1 MMLLSFI
8 IPIYNCEAYVAD
20 CLHGIYCL
28 PLKDEIFEII
38 LVDDGSTD
46 QSDEIITD
54 FASLH
59 RNITYIRQENQGAS
73 SARNRGLD
81 IAEGKW
87 IWFVDA
93 DDRIFVDGVL
103 QNWDIL
109 QQILNSNDTDLMCFN
124 YVIDYSGK
132 IEYVTDF
139 QSEETLSGIEYLD
152 KLKGLYLW
160 NKIFNRKSVGNI
172 RFLEGTKNL
181 EDMYFDFLSIIE
193 MKQVR
198 CLPMYGY
205 VYDQSNQNSTSRNYH
220 LNNLLKLSQDT
231 QTIHKALLQEALK
244 RSGASKKMFFKI
256 LRTSGVGYLYSL
268 ATRYPRREM
277 LDALRSYRSLGL
289 YPVKRTGRWKYDMFL
304 CVANHKLGMWLLN
317 VILKN
322 HQDIVK

>member
-1 MMLLSFI
+1 MVFSFI
-8 IPIYNCEAYVAD
+8 IPLYNCEQYISA
-20 CLHGIYCL
+20 CLDSIFQL
-28 PLKDEIFEII
+28 PIKDSDFEII
-38 LVDDGSTD
+38 IIDDGSND
-46 QSDEIITD
+46 NGVMGVQSYQQQHTNIIL
-54 FASLH
+54 LH
-59 RNITYIRQENQGAS
+59 QINSGAS
-73 SARNRGLD
+73 AARNRGLET
-81 IAEGKW
+81 AQGKW
-87 IWFVDA
+87 IWFIDA

-109 QQILNSNDTDLMCFN
+109 QQILNSNETDLICFN
-124 YVIDYSGK
+124 YVKDYSGN

-139 QSEETLSGIEYLD
+139 QSEGTLSGIEYLD

-181 EDMYFDFLSIIE
+181 EDMYFDFLAIID

-220 LNNLLKLSQDT
+220 LDNLIKLSQDT
-231 QTIHKALLQEALK
+231 QTIHKALLQEALI
-244 RSGASKKMFFKI
+244 RNGASKKMFFKI

-268 ATRYPRREM
+268 ATRYPRRVM
-277 LDALRSYRSLGL
+277 FDALKSYRSLGL

-322 HQDIVK
+322 RQDNVK

>member
-1 MMLLSFI
+1 MVFSFI
-8 IPIYNCEAYVAD
+8 IPLYNWEQYISA
-20 CLHGIYCL
+20 CLDSIFQL
-28 PLKDEIFEII
+28 PLKDNDFEII
-38 LVDDGSTD
+38 IIDDGSTD
-46 QSDEIITD
+46 KGVMDVQSYQQQHSNIILLQQVN
-54 FASLH
+54 S
-59 RNITYIRQENQGAS
+59 GAS
-73 SARNRGLD
+73 AARNRGLET
-81 IAEGKW
+81 AQGKW

-93 DDRIFVDGVL
+93 DDTIFVDGVL

-109 QQILNSNDTDLMCFN
+109 QQILNSNDTDLICFN
-124 YVIDYSGK
+124 YVTDYSGK

-139 QSEETLSGIEYLD
+139 QSEGTLSGIEYLD

-181 EDMYFDFLSIIE
+181 EDMYFDFLSIID

-220 LNNLLKLSQDT
+220 LDNLLKLSQDT
-231 QTIHKALLQEALK
+231 QTIHKALLQEALI
-244 RSGASKKMFFKI
+244 RNGASKKLFFKI

-268 ATRYPRREM
+268 ATLYPGREM
-277 LDALRSYRSLGL
+277 FDALRSYQSLGL
-289 YPVKRTGRWKYDMFL
+289 YPVNRTGRWKYDMFL
-304 CVANHKLGMWLLN
+304 CLANYKLGMWLLN

-322 HQDIVK
+322 RQDIVN